1 MEIIYTEI
9 TEDLTQFLLE
19 RAQKSLKE
27 EKKVYYIVPSS
38 MSFEKEKE
46 ILERISLGADTAVF
60 DLLVTR
66 FKQLPYYFDRKEKNI
81 DEKYADIYKSI
92 QNNPL
97 TINEIAKISKKTI
110 KEIEIALTMLE
121 IEDVIEIIPNKGVI
135 RK

>member
-1 MEIIYTEI
+1 MYSKCCI
-9 TEDLTQFLLE
+9 LL
-19 RAQKSLKE
+19 L
-27 EKKVYYIVPSS
+27 
-38 MSFEKEKE
+38 
-46 ILERISLGADTAVF
+46 IL
-60 DLLVTR
+60 
-66 FKQLPYYFDRKEKNI
+66 EKNI